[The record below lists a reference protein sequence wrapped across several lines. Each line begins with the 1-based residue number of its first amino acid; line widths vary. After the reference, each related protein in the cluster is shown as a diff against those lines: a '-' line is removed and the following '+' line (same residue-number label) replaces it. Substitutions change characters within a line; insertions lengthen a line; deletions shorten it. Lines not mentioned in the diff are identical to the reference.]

1 MGTKKDIGEVFKQS
15 LNGYTATP
23 DDIWGN
29 IEAQLKRD
37 QRRKFLFF
45 WLLGLFVLIPCS
57 YVFYQYHIPS
67 PEIENLQKNAIESP
81 SQNEFNPSNPLVT
94 NDSLQQKLNNGI
106 TATSVK
112 SQHIDLESPKDTKDI
127 ISKINTKIDSKVT
140 SDSIS
145 KRMRVRNHSFARLP
159 VNIKGLQTDS
169 LEIEFKDFPQNL
181 IKKDTLS
188 ENETYDGSIFKRWSL
203 STYTSLD
210 HYNAFGRE
218 TNNQFTFNQG
228 IFIQYRGTR
237 KIAFRLGY
245 KKLNLQYDF
254 SDINGERQQK
264 LSYTEIPLAIKY
276 SLNNESRLNPSL
288 IMGLSFLFLQD
299 ATISSTINNTVNS
312 NKNIFRRQLFSL
324 NAGFGLQYR
333 VSKRWSINAESSF
346 NFHPYPYTSSVNFYP
361 YTISVNVG
369 IEYHFKF

>member
-29 IEAQLKRD
+29 IEAQLKRN

-45 WLLGLFVLIPCS
+45 WLLGLFVFIPAS
-57 YVFYQYHIPS
+57 YVFYQYNISS
-67 PEIENLQKNAIESP
+67 PEIENLQKNAVESP

-94 NDSLQQKLNNGI
+94 NDSLQQKLNDSI
-106 TATSVK
+106 TVTLLK
-112 SQHIDLESPKDTKDI
+112 KRHINIESQKDTKNI
-127 ISKINTKIDSKVT
+127 ISKRNTGINPKATL
-140 SDSIS
+140 DSIS
-145 KRMRVRNHSFARLP
+145 KRMKVRNYSFARLP
-159 VNIKGLQTDS
+159 VNIKELQTDS
-169 LEIEFKDFPQNL
+169 LELTFKDFSQNL
-181 IKKDTLS
+181 IKKDTLP
-188 ENETYDGSIFKRWSL
+188 ENEAYHGTIFKRWSL
-203 STYTSLD
+203 STYTALD

-218 TNNQFTFNQG
+218 TSNQFTFNQG
-228 IFIQYRGTR
+228 VFIQYRGTR
-237 KIAFRLGY
+237 KIAFRLGH
-245 KKLNLQYDF
+245 KKLNLQYNF

-264 LSYTEIPLAIKY
+264 LSYTEIPLAVKY
-276 SLNNESRLNPSL
+276 SLNNESRLKPSFIL
-288 IMGLSFLFLQD
+288 GTSFLFLQE

-324 NAGFGLQYR
+324 NAGLGLQYR
-333 VSKRWSINAESSF
+333 ISKRWSVNAESSF

-361 YTISVNVG
+361 YTISINAG